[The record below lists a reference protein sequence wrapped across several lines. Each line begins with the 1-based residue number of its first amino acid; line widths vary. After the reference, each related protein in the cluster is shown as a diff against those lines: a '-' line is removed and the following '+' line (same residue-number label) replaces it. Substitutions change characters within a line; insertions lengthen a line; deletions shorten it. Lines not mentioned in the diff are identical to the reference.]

1 MNKKILKLIKQ
12 RLEKGKRSYGK
23 ENIFKKILK
32 LIEQR
37 LKKGER
43 SYGKENISSDGRD
56 FVQESL
62 EEALDCAVYLA
73 GHIIELQEKTKLPEY
88 GCTGDESI

>member
-1 MNKKILKLIKQ
+1 MN
-12 RLEKGKRSYGK
+12 
-23 ENIFKKILK
+23 KKILK

-37 LKKGER
+37 LEKGER

-88 GCTGDESI
+88 GCTGDQCI

>member
-1 MNKKILKLIKQ
+1 MN
-12 RLEKGKRSYGK
+12 
-23 ENIFKKILK
+23 NKILK

-37 LKKGER
+37 LDKGKR

-88 GCTGDESI
+88 GCTGDECI

>member
-1 MNKKILKLIKQ
+1 MMFLLKNGVFIIQGKIMKMN
-12 RLEKGKRSYGK
+12 
-23 ENIFKKILK
+23 KKILK

-37 LKKGER
+37 LNKGKK

-56 FVQESL
+56 FIQESL

-73 GHIIELQEKTKLPEY
+73 GHIIELQEKTKLPGY
-88 GCTGDESI
+88 QNTGDESI

>member
-1 MNKKILKLIKQ
+1 MN
-12 RLEKGKRSYGK
+12 
-23 ENIFKKILK
+23 KKILK

-37 LKKGER
+37 LEKGER

-73 GHIIELQEKTKLPEY
+73 GHIIELQEKTKSPEY
-88 GCTGDESI
+88 GCTGDECI

>member
-1 MNKKILKLIKQ
+1 MN
-12 RLEKGKRSYGK
+12 
-23 ENIFKKILK
+23 KKILK

-37 LKKGER
+37 LEKGEK

-73 GHIIELQEKTKLPEY
+73 GHIIELQDWQNKNKEWDKILPGY
-88 GCTGDESI
+88 QRTGDECI

>member
-1 MNKKILKLIKQ
+1 MN
-12 RLEKGKRSYGK
+12 
-23 ENIFKKILK
+23 KKILK

-37 LKKGER
+37 LEKGER

-73 GHIIELQEKTKLPEY
+73 GHIIELQEKIKLPDY
-88 GCTGDESI
+88 QRTGDECV

>member
-1 MNKKILKLIKQ
+1 MN
-12 RLEKGKRSYGK
+12 
-23 ENIFKKILK
+23 KKILK

-37 LKKGER
+37 LEKGER

-73 GHIIELQEKTKLPEY
+73 AHLIEIMDEDDYERTTADEYNKDLPGY
-88 GCTGDESI
+88 QCTGDECI

>member
-1 MNKKILKLIKQ
+1 MN
-12 RLEKGKRSYGK
+12 S
-23 ENIFKKILK
+23 KILK

-37 LKKGER
+37 LEKGEK

-88 GCTGDESI
+88 GCIGDECI

>member
-1 MNKKILKLIKQ
+1 MN
-12 RLEKGKRSYGK
+12 
-23 ENIFKKILK
+23 KKILK

-37 LKKGER
+37 LKKGEK

-73 GHIIELQEKTKLPEY
+73 GHIVELQEKINTNY
-88 GCTGDESI
+88 QSTGDECI